1 MELTMNA
8 QAPTTGK
15 GPLRRLS
22 NLLYRKPT
30 LYLSLLLVPPLLW
43 FGAIYLGSLLTLM
56 WQGFYTFDDFTMTV
70 TPDLTWAN
78 FAALFTPANF
88 DIILRTLAM
97 AIAVSIASGV
107 VAFPIAYYMA
117 RYTSGKTKA
126 FFYIAVMMPMWAS
139 YIVKAYAWTLLLAKG
154 GVAMWFVHHLGL
166 QWLLDLLMDVPGVG
180 GNTLSTSNLGRFLV
194 FVYIWLP
201 FMILPI
207 QASLER
213 LPPSLLQASADLG
226 AHPRQTFF
234 QVILPL
240 SIPGIAAGSIFTFSL
255 TLGDFI
261 VPQLVGPPG
270 YFIGSMVYAQ
280 QGAIGNM
287 PMAAAFT
294 LVPIVLIAV
303 YLSIVKRLG
312 AFDAL

>member
-1 MELTMNA
+1 MSTLTLE
-8 QAPTTGK
+8 TRTD

-22 NLLYRKPT
+22 GLLYRKPT

-43 FGAIYLGSLLTLM
+43 FGVIYLGSLLTLL
-56 WQGFYTFDDFTMTV
+56 WQGFYTFDDFSMTV
-70 TPDLTWAN
+70 TPDLTLGN
-78 FAALFTPANF
+78 FAALFQAANF
-88 DIILRTLAM
+88 DIILRTLSM
-97 AIAVSIASGV
+97 AIAVSLASALI
-107 VAFPIAYYMA
+107 AFPIAYYMA

-126 FFYIAVMMPMWAS
+126 FFYIAVMLPMWAS

-154 GVAMWFVHHLGL
+154 GVAIWFLQALHLE
-166 QWLLDLLMDVPGVG
+166 WLLNLLLQVPAVG
-180 GNTLSTSNLGRFLV
+180 GNTLSTSHLGRFLV

-226 AHPRQTFF
+226 AHPAQTFW
-234 QVILPL
+234 QVVLPL

-255 TLGDFI
+255 TLGDYI

-270 YFIGSMVYAQ
+270 FFIGTMVYSQ

-294 LVPIVLIAV
+294 LVPIVLIAI